1 MVLKRYNEILF
12 AVLGTFAVLG
22 LFAMAMSLMGRTT
35 ASPTDG
41 IAISQPMATKGKQ
54 NLIVCPPVSVTGSDF
69 EYFPVGVVVE
79 ANARLRPGVAAMRFA
94 RSQPFDRFCG
104 GSYFGADARIFNAIV
119 RNRVSGEQELIL
131 DGPAQIQEVTLPDP
145 ECDAGEGDV
154 PCGIVL
160 WKMRIQDT
168 NHDSVINRDDALT
181 VAVSHADAKDLR
193 VVTPSSA
200 TVLASQWDP
209 EANKFYFLIV
219 EDTNGDGS
227 FSGEDGS
234 EILETSATNATLAQA
249 VVAPS
254 VMERLAQAVR

>member
-12 AVLGTFAVLG
+12 AVLGTLAVLG
-22 LFAMAMSLMGRTT
+22 LFALALSLIGRTT

-41 IAISQPMATKGKQ
+41 IAINQTMAAKGKQ
-54 NLIVCPPVSVTGSDF
+54 NLIVCPPVSVAGSDF

-79 ANARLRPGVAAMRFA
+79 ANADMRPGVAAMRVGRRQSFGS
-94 RSQPFDRFCG
+94 RCG

-119 RNRVSGEQELIL
+119 RNRVSGEQALIL

-145 ECDAGEGDV
+145 ECDSGEGDV

-160 WKMRIQDT
+160 WKVRTQDT
-168 NHDSVINRDDALT
+168 NHDNVINRDDALA

-200 TVLASQWDP
+200 TVLASHWDP
-209 EANKFYFLIV
+209 AANKFYFLIV
-219 EDTNGDGS
+219 EDTNGDGG

-234 EILETSATNATLAQA
+234 EILETSATNAALAQA
-249 VVAPS
+249 VVEPS
-254 VMERLAQAVR
+254 VMERLVKAVR